1 MKLYNS
7 HTLRQIEADHAHCSP
22 SLMARAG
29 AAVADHVREL
39 LLSLP
44 AASSVLLVCGP
55 GNNGGDALVAARH
68 LRQAGVALQV
78 CLAASADSLPPDAK
92 AAHDAL
98 LASGGTCISSLPSA
112 AEIGRFGLVVDALF
126 GIGLQRPITGLYAEC
141 IAAINASGAQVL
153 ALDLP
158 SGLQADSGCA
168 LGAVVRAQH
177 TLTFIGRK
185 PGLYTADG
193 PDYCG
198 RIVLADLGL
207 DLSGKQSPGAV
218 LQVADFAAQLQARAR
233 NTHKGSFGN
242 ARIVGGDAGMVGAA
256 LLAGRAALHL
266 GAGRVF
272 VGLLD
277 AAAPRVDSAQV
288 ELMLR
293 SADELMKID
302 GVLCLGTGMG
312 QGADALRLLTTAL
325 AGSGSLLLDADALN
339 LLASNPELHSL
350 RMQRGAALDLI
361 ITPHPTEAAR
371 LLGCSTA
378 QVQSD
383 RIGAAQQL
391 AEQWQAVVVLKGCG
405 SIIATPAGGYF
416 INTSGNAGLATAG
429 TGDVLSGFITALL
442 AQGWP
447 ALAAAQAGAHVHGC
461 AGDALAQMLQ
471 GCIGFTAG
479 ELIPYGRQLLNQ
491 WVAEQLPK
499 HY

>member
-29 AAVADHVREL
+29 AAVADQVREL

-44 AASSVLLVCGP
+44 AASAVLIVCGP
-55 GNNGGDALVAARH
+55 GNNGGDALVAAKH
-68 LRQAGVALQV
+68 LQQQGVALQV
-78 CLAASADSLPPDAK
+78 CLAASADSLPPDAQ
-92 AAHDAL
+92 AAHQAW
-98 LASGGTCISSLPSA
+98 LASGGTCASSLPADLNS
-112 AEIGRFGLVVDALF
+112 FGLIVDALF
-126 GIGLQRPITGLYAEC
+126 GIGLQRPITGLYAQWV
-141 IAAINASGAQVL
+141 AAINASGAQVL
-153 ALDLP
+153 ALDVP
-158 SGLQADSGCA
+158 SGLQGYSGCA

-177 TLTFIGRK
+177 TITFIAHK

-198 RIVLADLGL
+198 RIALADLGL
-207 DLSGKQSPGAV
+207 DLAASKSAGAV
-218 LQVADFAAQLQARAR
+218 LQVADFAAQLQARAH

-256 LLAGRAALHL
+256 LLVGRAALHL

-293 SADELMKID
+293 SAEELMKMV

-325 AGSGSLLLDADALN
+325 AGSGPVLLDADALN

-391 AEQWQAVVVLKGCG
+391 AQQWQAVVVLKGCG
-405 SIIATPAGGYF
+405 SIIATPAGDYF

-447 ALAAAQAGAHVHGC
+447 ALAAAQAGVHVHGC
-461 AGDALAQMLQ
+461 AGDALAEKLQ

-499 HY
+499 YS

>member
-7 HTLRQIEADHAHCSP
+7 HTLRQIEANHAHCNP

-29 AAVADHVREL
+29 AAVADQVREL

-68 LRQAGVALQV
+68 LRQTGVALQV
-78 CLAASADSLPPDAK
+78 CLAASADSLPPDAQ
-92 AAHDAL
+92 AAHQAW
-98 LASGGTCISSLPSA
+98 LASGGTCASSLPADLNS
-112 AEIGRFGLVVDALF
+112 FGLIVDALF
-126 GIGLQRPITGLYAEC
+126 GIGLQRPITGLYAEWV
-141 IAAINASGAQVL
+141 AAINASGAQVL
-153 ALDLP
+153 ALDVP

-198 RIVLADLGL
+198 RIALADLGL
-207 DLSGKQSPGAV
+207 DLSGYPSAGAL
-218 LQVADFAAQLQARAR
+218 LQVADFAAQLQARAH

-242 ARIVGGDAGMVGAA
+242 ARVLGGDAGMVGAA

-293 SADELMKID
+293 SADEMMAMD
-302 GVLCLGTGMG
+302 GALCLGTGMG

-325 AGSGSLLLDADALN
+325 AGSGPVLLDADALN

-391 AEQWQAVVVLKGCG
+391 AQQWQAVVVLKGCG
-405 SIIATPAGGYF
+405 SIIATPAGDYF

-447 ALAAAQAGAHVHGC
+447 ALAAAQAGVHVHGC
-461 AGDALAQMLQ
+461 AGDALSQTLQ
-471 GCIGFTAG
+471 GCIVFTAG